1 MISID
6 EIKKPITNE
15 FLLFDKQFNKMFES
29 NNDVLSAVNK
39 YILQKNGKQIRPIL
53 TILAAKICGISNMN
67 TIYSAI
73 SLELL
78 HNASLIHDD
87 IVDDTFERRGRETI
101 NAIWKNKISVLVGD
115 YLLSQALSSA
125 GLTNNLDILHIIT
138 NLGKELAEGELLQIS
153 NSKNINTNEEK
164 YIEVITKKTAKLFE
178 ACTSTGAI
186 SSETNSKNVELLAKF
201 GKIYGICFQIKD
213 DIFDYISNEK
223 EIGKPVGNDIKEGK
237 ITLPLIYALNI
248 SNEIDKKNVVT
259 ILENKDFAKD
269 NIDKKIR
276 FAIDNGGI
284 KYSEKRMLEYK
295 NEAMKLLDSFEDSDV
310 KNSLILTLEHTI
322 ERKNWYSIKI
332 ITL

>member
-1 MISID
+1 M
-6 EIKKPITNE
+6 
-15 FLLFDKQFNKMFES
+15 
-29 NNDVLSAVNK
+29 
-39 YILQKNGKQIRPIL
+39 
-53 TILAAKICGISNMN
+53 
-67 TIYSAI
+67 
-73 SLELL
+73 
-78 HNASLIHDD
+78 
-87 IVDDTFERRGRETI
+87 
-101 NAIWKNKISVLVGD
+101 
-115 YLLSQALSSA
+115 
-125 GLTNNLDILHIIT
+125 
-138 NLGKELAEGELLQIS
+138 AEGELLQIS

-259 ILENKDFAKD
+259 ILENKDFTQD
-269 NIDKKIR
+269 NIDKIIR

-295 NEAMKLLDSFEDSDV
+295 NEAIKLLDSFEDSDV

-322 ERKNWYSIKI
+322 ERKN
-332 ITL
+332 